1 MSYVYRHIRL
11 DKNEPFY
18 IGISSSNNNYSYTRA
33 NSKEQRNEIWGR
45 IVAKTDYIVEILL
58 DGISYEDAKIKEKE
72 FIKLYG
78 RIDNKTGT
86 LSNLTDGG
94 DGTLGMPS
102 PSKGKKLSAS
112 HIEKVRQK
120 KLGANNPNY
129 GKVFSQEY
137 RDKLSKA
144 NRLGKHNLAKKVYS
158 TETNQIWDCIKSC
171 AIDLGYNYS
180 TLRAYLNG
188 QKKNKSKIK
197 YV

>member
-1 MSYVYRHIRL
+1 VAYIYRHIRL

-33 NSKEQRNEIWGR
+33 NTKMQRNEIWGR

-58 DGISYEDAKIKEKE
+58 DDISYEEAKVKEKE

-78 RIDNKTGT
+78 RIDNQTGI

-94 DGTLGMPS
+94 DGTLGMPC
-102 PSKGKKLSAS
+102 PHKGKKLSAT
-112 HIEKVRQK
+112 HIENVRKK
-120 KLGANNPNY
+120 KLGSNNPNY
-129 GKVFSQEY
+129 GRVFSKEY

-144 NRLGKHNLAKKVYS
+144 NSLGNHNLAKKVYCI
-158 TETNQIWDCIKSC
+158 ETDRIWDCIKLC
-171 AIDLGYNYS
+171 AIELGYKQS

-188 QKKNKSKIK
+188 QRKNKTKLR
-197 YV
+197 YA

>member
-11 DKNEPFY
+11 DKNQPFY

-45 IVAKTDYIVEILL
+45 IVSKTDYIVEILF
-58 DGISYEDAKIKEKE
+58 DDISYEDAKIKEKE

-78 RIDNKTGT
+78 RIDNKTGI

-94 DGTLGMPS
+94 DGTLGMPC
-102 PSKGKKLSAS
+102 PNKGKKFSAS
-112 HIEKVRQK
+112 HIEKIRQK
-120 KLGANNPNY
+120 KLGINNPNY
-129 GKVFSQEY
+129 GKIFSKDY

-144 NRLGKHNLAKKVYS
+144 NSLGNHNLAKKVYC
-158 TETNQIWDCIKSC
+158 TETNKIWDCIKLC
-171 AIDLGYNYS
+171 AIELGYKQS

-188 QKKNKSKIK
+188 QRKNKTKIK

>member
-1 MSYVYRHIRL
+1 MSYVYRHIRI

-33 NSKEQRNEIWGR
+33 NTKMQRNEIWER

-58 DGISYEDAKIKEKE
+58 DDISYEDAKIKEKE
-72 FIKLYG
+72 FIRLYG
-78 RIDNKTGT
+78 RIDNQTGI

-129 GKVFSQEY
+129 GKIFSQDY

-144 NRLGKHNLAKKVYS
+144 NSLGNHNLAKKVYC
-158 TETNQIWDCIKSC
+158 TETNKIWDCIKLC
-171 AIDLGYNYS
+171 AIELGYKQS

-188 QKKNKSKIK
+188 QRKNKTKIK
-197 YV
+197 HV

>member
-11 DKNEPFY
+11 DKNQPFY

-33 NSKEQRNEIWGR
+33 NSKEQRNDIWGR
-45 IVAKTDYIVEILL
+45 IVSKTDYIVEILF
-58 DGISYEDAKIKEKE
+58 DDISYEDAKIKEKE

-78 RIDNKTGT
+78 RIDNKTGI
-86 LSNLTDGG
+86 LCNLTDGG
-94 DGTLGMPS
+94 DGTLGMTS
-102 PSKGKKLSAS
+102 PNKGKKLSAT
-112 HIEKVRQK
+112 HIENVRKK
-120 KLGANNPNY
+120 KLGSNNPNY
-129 GKVFSQEY
+129 GRIFSIEH
-137 RDKLSKA
+137 RNKLSEAGK
-144 NRLGKHNLAKKVYS
+144 LGKHYFAKKVYC
-158 TETNQIWDCIKSC
+158 TESNKIWDCVKSC